1 MAAIRRRR
9 EQPPEPTFVF
19 KGSVKKLGSA
29 TMKHVPAGRRTAVV
43 RVDQVVEANPQLARL
58 AGQEVTVQLSG
69 RAKVGDQMI
78 FYTIPLMFG
87 DSVSVRAVK
96 QERLTAA
103 HAAMAAA
110 AGDPVARKAS
120 RDLQDRFAN
129 ADVVVSGRV
138 KAVTLPPGNS
148 ERRSG
153 AALSSASSAS
163 PGRPAS
169 EHDPKWRDAI
179 VEVDAIHKGR
189 PAKRSITVRFP
200 ESTDVRWY
208 RAPKFRPGQQG
219 FFMLQKGSSEPA
231 PKGKRAVAR
240 ARTMGAPAA
249 PGPVYMALH
258 PADFQPFTAA
268 DAMRM
273 TMLAPAP
280 KTAKRH
286 A

>member
-9 EQPPEPTFVF
+9 EEPPNPTFVF
-19 KGSVKKLGSA
+19 TGSVKTLGSA
-29 TMKHVPAGRRTAVV
+29 TMKQVSAGRRTAVV

-58 AGQEVTVQLSG
+58 AGQEVTVELRG
-69 RAKVGDQMI
+69 RAKVGDQLI
-78 FYTIPLMFG
+78 FHAIPLMFG

-96 QERLTAA
+96 QERVTAA
-103 HAAMAAA
+103 QAAMAAG

-129 ADVVVSGRV
+129 ADVVVLGRV
-138 KAVTLPPGNS
+138 KAVTLPAGDTK
-148 ERRSG
+148 RRSG
-153 AALSSASSAS
+153 VATSAANSASA
-163 PGRPAS
+163 GRPAS

-189 PAKRSITVRFP
+189 PATRTITVRFP

-219 FFMLQKGSSEPA
+219 FFMLRKGTTEAA
-231 PKGKRAVAR
+231 PKGKGAVAR
-240 ARTMGAPAA
+240 ARGSAAPAA
-249 PGPVYMALH
+249 SGPLYMALH
-258 PADFQPFTAA
+258 PEDFQPFTEA
-268 DAMRM
+268 DAVRM
-273 TMLAPAP
+273 TMLAAGS
-280 KTAKRH
+280 KKAKPH